1 MASQKKI
8 EKKAKRDKLRRAER
22 RVKRQRTQDGIEQ
35 RLSDMAGIPSLF
47 MTGLNP

>member
-22 RVKRQRTQDGIEQ
+22 RQRVTKKGWPGLD
-35 RLSDMAGIPSLF
+35 APCAFPSAF

>member
-8 EKKAKRDKLRRAER
+8 EKKAKRDKLRQAER
-22 RVKRQRTQDGIEQ
+22 RLRTKKSGWPGLD
-35 RLSDMAGIPSLF
+35 APCAIPSTF